1 MLETKGVKL
10 RLEPQ
15 DEYTHPIEEEKNFNE
30 SMYINIFDPS
40 SRLGGWFRVGN
51 RPNEG
56 YAEMTCCLYLPDGR
70 VGFMFGRPEISG
82 NDALDAAGL
91 RFEIVEPLKRLRL
104 TYDGKLLLLA
114 DPHAMARPR
123 KAFSEN
129 PLVDCKVHLEYEGVA
144 PVFGGEKVNEDGTS
158 VKEKEQEAFARA
170 HYEQHVAGRGTIRVA
185 EEEFRV
191 DGYGLRDHSWG
202 PRYWQNIKW
211 YRWLPMSFGKDFGI
225 MIAIITK
232 HDDSQVIGGMVLR
245 NGKYVMIEEARIET
259 EWDEND
265 YQKGLTAWARTAERE
280 YEVHGKVL
288 NLIPL
293 RNRRKTPD
301 GADLETRITEGM
313 TEYRCDGRVGYGMSE
328 YLDQIVDGR
337 PVGAAAG

>member
-1 MLETKGVKL
+1 MNVTQGVRL
-10 RLEPQ
+10 RMEPK

-40 SRLGGWFRVGN
+40 TRLGGWFRVGN

-70 VGFMFGRPEISG
+70 VGFMFGRPEISN

-91 RFEIVEPLKRLRL
+91 KFEIVEPLKRLRL
-104 TYDGKLLLLA
+104 TYDGKLLLLTN
-114 DPHAMARPR
+114 PQEMAKPR

-129 PLVDCKVHLEYEGVA
+129 PLVDCKVDLVYEGVA
-144 PVFGGEKVNEDGTS
+144 PVTGGERVNQDGTP
-158 VKEKEQEAFARA
+158 VREKPEEAFARA
-170 HYEQHVAGRGTIRVA
+170 HYEQHVAGSGTIRVA
-185 EEEFRV
+185 DRAFTV

-211 YRWLPMSFGKDFGI
+211 YRWLPMSLGKDFGM

-232 HDDSQVIGGMVLR
+232 HDDSRIIGGMVLR
-245 NGKYVMIEEARIET
+245 DGAYAMIEEARIET
-259 EWDEND
+259 EWDEN
-265 YQKGLTAWARTAERE
+265 YCQKSLKAWAKTAERE
-280 YEVHGKVL
+280 YEVEGKVL
-288 NLIPL
+288 SLIPL

-301 GADLETRITEGM
+301 GAELETRITEGM
-313 TEYRCDGRVGYGMSE
+313 TEYRCEGRVGYGMSE

-337 PVGAAAG
+337 PVGTDG

>member
-1 MLETKGVKL
+1 MLEAKGERL

-15 DEYTHPIEEEKNFNE
+15 DEYTHPVEAEKNFNE

-40 SRLGGWFRVGN
+40 TRLGGWFRVGN

-82 NDALDAAGL
+82 NDALEAAGL
-91 RFEIVEPLKRLRL
+91 KFEILEPLKRLRL
-104 TYDGKLLLLA
+104 TYDGKLLLLE
-114 DPHAMARPR
+114 DPLAMAKPR

-129 PLVDCKVHLEYEGVA
+129 PLVDCRVELDYEGVS
-144 PVFGGEKVNEDGTS
+144 PVLGGERVNEDGTP
-158 VKEKEQEAFARA
+158 VEETPEEAFARA

-185 EEEFRV
+185 GEEFAV
-191 DGYGLRDHSWG
+191 DGYGVRDHSWG

-211 YRWLPMSFGKDFGI
+211 YRWLPMGFGRDFGI
-225 MIAIITK
+225 MIVILTK
-232 HDDSQVIGGMVLR
+232 HDDSRIVTGVVLHDGR
-245 NGKYVMIEEARIET
+245 YVPIEEAGIET
-259 EWDEND
+259 EWDERY
-265 YQKGLTAWARTAERE
+265 YQKGLKAWAKTAERE

-301 GADLETRITEGM
+301 GEELETRITEGM
-313 TEYRCDGRVGYGMSE
+313 TEYRCDDRVGYGMSE
-328 YLDQIVDGR
+328 YLDQIVDGK
-337 PVGAAAG
+337 PVGIAAG

>member
-1 MLETKGVKL
+1 MIVTKEVKF

-40 SRLGGWFRVGN
+40 SLLGGWFRVGN

-70 VGFMFGRPEISG
+70 VGFMFGRPETTT
-82 NDALDAAGL
+82 NDALDAGGL
-91 RFEIVEPLKRLRL
+91 KFEIVEPLKRLRL
-104 TYDGKLLLLA
+104 TYDGKILLLTN
-114 DPHAMARPR
+114 PHEMAKPR
-123 KAFSEN
+123 KAFTEN
-129 PLVDCKVHLEYEGVA
+129 PMVDCKIDLNYEGVA
-144 PVFGGEKVNEDGTS
+144 PVSGGERVNEDGTP
-158 VKEKEQEAFARA
+158 VKEKAEEAFARA

-185 EEEFRV
+185 DQEFSI

-211 YRWLPMSFGKDFGI
+211 YRWLPMSFGKDFAM

-232 HDDSQVIGGMVLR
+232 QDDSQVIGGMVLR
-245 NGKYVMIEEARIET
+245 DGEYVMIEEARVET
-259 EWDEND
+259 EWDDN
-265 YQKGLTAWARTAERE
+265 YFQTSLKAWAKTAERE
-280 YEVHGKVL
+280 YEVEGKVL

-293 RNRRKTPD
+293 RNRRKTPE
-301 GADLETRITEGM
+301 GTALETRITEGM
-313 TEYRCDGRVGYGMSE
+313 TEYRCDGKVGYGMSE
-328 YLDQIVDGR
+328 YLDQIIDGKPVGVDG
-337 PVGAAAG
+337 

>member
-1 MLETKGVKL
+1 MIVARGVKF
-10 RLEPQ
+10 RLGPE

-70 VGFMFGRPEISG
+70 VGFMFGRPEISN
-82 NDALDAAGL
+82 NDALDAGGM

-104 TYDGKLLLLA
+104 TYDGKILLLK
-114 DPHAMARPR
+114 DPNEMAHPR

-129 PLVDCKVHLEYEGVA
+129 PMVDCRIELDYDGVA
-144 PVFGGEKVNEDGTS
+144 PVTGGEKVDEDGS
-158 VKEKEQEAFARA
+158 PVKERPEEAFARA
-170 HYEQHVAGRGTIRVA
+170 HYEQHVTGRGTIRVA
-185 EEEFRV
+185 DETFVV

-211 YRWLPMSFGKDFGI
+211 YRWLPMSLGKDFGM
-225 MIAIITK
+225 MIAVIAK
-232 HDDSQVIGGMVLR
+232 QDDSRIVGGMVLR
-245 NGKYVMIEEARIET
+245 DGAYTMIEDARIET
-259 EWDEND
+259 EWDEN
-265 YQKGLTAWARTAERE
+265 YHQTGLKAWAKTAERE
-280 YEVHGKVL
+280 YEVEGKVL
-288 NLIPL
+288 RLIPL
-293 RNRRKTPD
+293 RNRRKTP
-301 GADLETRITEGM
+301 GGEVLETRITEGM
-313 TEYRCDGRVGYGMSE
+313 TEYRCEGRTGYGMSE

-337 PVGAAAG
+337 PVGLDG